1 MTFTGFL
8 FFFTVLFSALIS
20 PLKGNLPIADT
31 TVKVFVVRQQ
41 IHTGI
46 ILTVNQHLLTL
57 IPELKEFSDKNF
69 VDIGWGD
76 EAFYQYPGFDIYLAA
91 KALFL
96 PTNSVL
102 RVAGFNSA
110 LTSYYGKEST
120 IIELSLSKSSYEK
133 LTTFISSEFW
143 KDSSG
148 NVIETSGRGSSI
160 VFYKARSIYSLLFT
174 CNTWIAAGLNEAGIP
189 INPTGIII
197 VEQLLREVSKH
208 GKVIYTPD

>member
-1 MTFTGFL
+1 MTFISFL
-8 FFFTVLFSALIS
+8 FFISVLYSALFSPVEINR
-20 PLKGNLPIADT
+20 PFTDT
-31 TVKVFVVRQQ
+31 GVKVYVVRQQ
-41 IHTGI
+41 IHTGL
-46 ILTVNQHLLTL
+46 ILSVNKHLLTL

-96 PTNSVL
+96 PTSSVL
-102 RVAGFNSA
+102 RVAGFNSD
-110 LTSYYGKEST
+110 LTSYYGVEST
-120 IIELSLSKSSYEK
+120 IIELSLTESSFEK
-133 LTTFISSEFW
+133 LAFFISSEFK

-148 NVIETSGRGSSI
+148 NQIETSGIGSSI
-160 VFYKARSIYSLLFT
+160 VFYKARSIYSLFFT
-174 CNTWIAAGLNEAGIP
+174 CNTWIASGLNQAGVS

-208 GKVIYTPD
+208 GKVIYTPE